1 MVSWKKD
8 GRIFEFCDKL
18 IKGMVVRGYDENFVY
33 NLFE

>member
-8 GRIFEFCDKL
+8 GRIFEFRDKF
-18 IKGMVVRGYDENFVY
+18 IKGMMDKGYDSMFVY